1 MAEEDIQPNTDEQ
14 PQEDQALEGGA
25 YEVLRKR
32 LQALD
37 SQLVDRLEKLNS
49 KRKETFGG
57 MDSQIIGNERIH
69 TDNNCI
75 PRDLVGLGH
84 LLIFGYNVFIG
95 LKTETKLTDVFA
107 VHRFDGAE
115 FQAVEPTIIGHPD
128 FIRDFHELYKYY
140 KNARFLQFVKLPG
153 KLLIIFQAGD
163 SITDH
168 KIFRFRIERDES
180 LVYIDDR
187 GDVEYKLPAQHDF
200 RWTVTTRD
208 DQVIG
213 AHPHVSIRDQVF
225 VETIGGDLTIKI
237 EDNTRS
243 GEGIYAEPVE
253 DRDQSLDDAFIAY
266 AEVGDLILLKI
277 LPYREIKYRYIVFN
291 SKDHSA
297 VRIDSIEQACIQLPE
312 GHGIIF
318 PKGYYLQNGVYRQFD
333 EDVQGMVYR
342 DYISS
347 PNGEDYLYVFYHRE
361 HGRYILLQYNLI
373 SKEISNPVFCHGK
386 SLYEDGKMVLFT
398 APDQEPRRNHPMQ
411 IWQTPFYGDAYDVP
425 LKADTFLT
433 KVGNR
438 DLVRGISEG
447 FTISRLVQTERA
459 TLTTYEDLIT
469 SCTNMMDGYHWLA
482 HEETFNVREIVVEV
496 KSAGIAAIDEYEK
509 VLRIKQNTAGQI
521 KENQEAVRKLTL
533 ETTPDRMRSIDDF
546 VNGLSEIRSRRGKVI
561 SLRELRYAD
570 LPAIEAMDQ
579 QLERSNEDV
588 SIGCVDYLLLPD
600 SLNPYIDRNQE
611 IESGL
616 GEIQKVAELK
626 DEHKQLEDLASRL
639 DLLTD
644 IVNNLNIEDATK
656 TTQIVDAITDVY
668 SGVNRT
674 RAQIRNLHQDLGK
687 AEARAEFAAQYKLL
701 SQSITNYIGMCDSV
715 EKCDEFLTK
724 LMITI
729 EELEGR
735 FSDFEEFAEKLAEK
749 REEAYN
755 AFSNRKQVLD
765 EEQKRKVG
773 ALISSAERIL
783 KGIINR
789 AESFSNVDEV
799 NAYFASDL
807 MVSKLRDIIKRF
819 YDMDESVKADDFS
832 GRLKSTKDEILRR
845 LRDKLDL
852 FEGGDNVI
860 SFGDYKFTVNTQKL
874 ELTTVLRDEE
884 MLFHLTGTD
893 YYEEIR
899 DEEFLKTRELWR
911 QEIISENR
919 DVYRGEYLAY
929 KILMAAANNK
939 DGFILTELTELV
951 SEEKTLLDRVRA
963 YSGSLYNEGYDKGIH
978 DCDATKILQA
988 LIGLYNTT
996 ALLRYDSES
1005 RAFAILFWCFY
1016 PDKEEKLQLRNKLRS
1031 FGALGKIFEFKDV
1044 NPAYVI
1050 EIRNAMGPF
1059 FESLGRKVC
1068 GPTLSLAAEYLY
1080 NELQDSDLL
1089 EFTIN
1094 ALAQEL
1100 HDHFFD
1106 YLAKKGKDED
1116 FRSDIGA
1123 LNGSTKP
1130 QIDLI
1135 HDWVSTYVRTQEDA
1149 DSGHFVWEVVALIAA
1164 GEVINRD
1171 TTSVTTFAEVD
1182 GLLGQHRLIGNK
1194 KLKIHFDL
1202 FLIRLKQF
1210 AEEQVP
1216 LFQKYQQLRTQL
1228 TQARRKELRLSEFEP
1243 KVMGS
1248 FVRNKLIND
1257 VYLNLV
1263 GANFAKQMGAAG
1275 DSKRTDLM
1283 GMLLLISPPGYGKTT
1298 LMEYIASRLGLTF
1311 IKINGPAIGH
1321 AVTSLDP
1328 AEATNAT
1335 AREELQK
1342 LNLAFEMGNNIMIY
1356 LDDIQ
1361 HCNPELLQKFI
1372 SLCDGQRK
1380 IEGVYKGKTKT
1391 YNLRGKKVSVVMAG
1405 NPYTESGDK
1414 FQIPDM
1420 LANRADTYNLG
1431 DISSTESKAFE
1442 MSFIENAMTSNP
1454 VLSKISSHGHDDIYR
1469 LMQIVETGSRQGVE
1483 LEHGYSSEEVTEIVN
1498 VLSKLFRVRD
1508 VVLRVNQEY
1517 IYSAAQEDDYRTEPP
1532 FRLQGSYRNMNRI
1545 AEKIFPVMTDKEVER
1560 LILDSYYN
1568 EAQTLTSGAES
1579 NLLKFKEIIEILSEE
1594 EKKRWSAIKSEF
1606 NRRQS
1611 LAGMDDEDD
1620 IGKVLS
1626 QLSGFNKNLGD
1637 MREVIAGAANYLAQ
1651 NMDKGFNQN
1660 LKIVV
1665 DENLLKILSKGSAA
1679 VKKAKE

>member
-1 MAEEDIQPNTDEQ
+1 MAEEDIQPNKDDQAGE
-14 PQEDQALEGGA
+14 EQALEGGA

-32 LQALD
+32 LQTLD
-37 SQLVDRLEKLNS
+37 SQLVERLEKLNS
-49 KRKETFGG
+49 RRKETFGG
-57 MDSQIIGNERIH
+57 MESQIVGNERIH
-69 TDNNCI
+69 TDNNCV
-75 PRDLVGLGH
+75 PRDLVGLGD

-107 VHRFDGAE
+107 VHRFDGTE
-115 FQAVEPTIIGHPD
+115 FHAVEPDIIGAQD
-128 FIRDFHELYKYY
+128 FARDFKELYKYY
-140 KNARFLQFVKLPG
+140 KNAKFLQFVKSPG

-163 SITDH
+163 SISDH
-168 KIFRFRIERDES
+168 KIFRFRIGHDES
-180 LVYIDDR
+180 LTYVDDR
-187 GDVEYKLPAQHDF
+187 GDVEYRLPAQHDF
-200 RWTVTTRD
+200 QWTVTTRD
-208 DQVIG
+208 NQVIG
-213 AHPHVSIRDQVF
+213 AHPHVSIQDRVF
-225 VETIGGDLTIKI
+225 VETIGGDLTIKV
-237 EDNTRS
+237 EDNTS
-243 GEGIYAEPVE
+243 TGEGIYAEPVE
-253 DRDQSLDDAFIAY
+253 DHDQSLDDAFVAY
-266 AEVGDLILLKI
+266 SMVGDLFLLKI
-277 LPYREIKYRYIVFN
+277 LPYRESKYRYFVFN

-312 GHGIIF
+312 GHGVIF
-318 PKGYYLQNGVYRQFD
+318 PKGYYLQSGVYRQFD
-333 EDVQGMVYR
+333 EDVQGMVYH
-342 DYISS
+342 DCITS

-361 HGRYILLQYNLI
+361 HGRHILLQYNLI

-386 SLYEDGKMVLFT
+386 SLYEDGKMVLFS
-398 APDQEPRRNHPMQ
+398 APDEEPRRNHPMQ
-411 IWQTPFYGDAYDVP
+411 IWQTPFYSDSYDVP
-425 LKADTFLT
+425 HEEDTFLT

-447 FTISRLVQTERA
+447 FAISRLVQTERI
-459 TLTTYEDLIT
+459 TLATYEDLIT
-469 SCTNMMDGYHWLA
+469 SCTNMMDGYHWLD
-482 HEETFNVREIVVEV
+482 HEETFNVREIVAWV
-496 KSAGIAAIDEYEK
+496 KAAGIAAIDEYDK
-509 VLRIKQNTAGQI
+509 VVKIKENTAGQI
-521 KENQEAVRKLTL
+521 RENQDAVRKLAL
-533 ETTPDRMRSIDDF
+533 ETTPDRMQSIDDF
-546 VNGLSEIRSRRGKVI
+546 VDALSEIRSRRGKVI
-561 SLRELRYAD
+561 SLRELRYTD
-570 LPAIEAMDQ
+570 LPAIEAMDE
-579 QLERSNEDV
+579 QLEEANEDV
-588 SIGCVDYLLLPD
+588 SIGCVDYLLLPE
-600 SLNPYIDRNQE
+600 SLIPYLDRNDE

-616 GEIQKVAELK
+616 GEIKKVTELK
-626 DEHKQLEDLASRL
+626 EEQEELEDLASRL

-674 RAQIRNLHQDLGK
+674 RAQIRNLYQDLGK
-687 AEARAEFAAQYKLL
+687 AEAQAEFAAQYKLL

-735 FSDFEEFAEKLAEK
+735 FSDFEEFAEQLAEK

-789 AESFSNVDEV
+789 AESFSDVDEV

-807 MVSKLRDIIKRF
+807 MVSKLRDIIQRF
-819 YDMDESVKADDFS
+819 YDMEESVKADDFA
-832 GRLKSTKDEILRR
+832 GRLKGTKDEILRR

-860 SFGDYKFTVNTQKL
+860 SFGDYKFTVNTQSL
-874 ELTTVLRDEE
+874 ELTTVLRDDE

-893 YYEEIR
+893 YYEEID
-899 DEEFLKTRELWR
+899 DEDFLQTRELWR
-911 QEIISENR
+911 QEIVSENR

-929 KILMAAANNK
+929 KILMAAANNE
-939 DGFILTELTELV
+939 DGFNLTELAELV
-951 SEEKTLLDRVRA
+951 NDETGLLGRVRG
-963 YSGSLYNEGYDKGIH
+963 YSANLYNEGYEKGIH
-978 DCDATKILQA
+978 DSDATKILQS
-988 LIGLYNTT
+988 LVGLYNTT

-1005 RAFAILFWCFY
+1005 RAFAIIFWCFY
-1016 PDKEEKLQLRNKLRS
+1016 RDEEEKVQLRNKLKS
-1031 FGALGKIFEFKDV
+1031 FGALGSIFEFKDV
-1044 NPAYVI
+1044 NSTYVT
-1050 EIRNAMGPF
+1050 EIREAMAPF
-1059 FESLGRKVC
+1059 FESLGRDVT
-1068 GPTLSLAAEYLY
+1068 GPTISLAAEYLY

-1100 HDHFFD
+1100 HDRFFG
-1106 YLAKKGKDED
+1106 YLAEKGKAED
-1116 FRSDIGA
+1116 FKSDIGA
-1123 LNGSTKP
+1123 LEGQTKP
-1130 QIDLI
+1130 QIDLV
-1135 HDWVSTYVRTQEDA
+1135 HDWVSTYVRTQEGP
-1149 DSGHFVWEVVALIAA
+1149 DSLHFIWEVVALIAA
-1164 GEVINRD
+1164 GEVIKRD
-1171 TTSVTTFAEVD
+1171 TSSVTTYAEID
-1182 GLLGQHRLIGNK
+1182 GLLGQHRLIENRK
-1194 KLKIHFDL
+1194 FKIHFDL

-1216 LFQKYQQLRTQL
+1216 LFQKYQHLRTQL
-1228 TQARRKELRLSEFEP
+1228 TQARREELRLSEFEP

-1248 FVRNKLIND
+1248 FVRNRLIND

-1283 GMLLLISPPGYGKTT
+1283 GLLLLISPPGYGKTT
-1298 LMEYIASRLGLTF
+1298 LMEYISNRLGLTF

-1328 AEATNAT
+1328 AEASNAT
-1335 AREELQK
+1335 SREELQK

-1361 HCNPELLQKFI
+1361 HCHPELLQKFI
-1372 SLCDGQRK
+1372 SLCDAQRK
-1380 IEGVYKGKTKT
+1380 IEGVYKSKTKT
-1391 YNLRGKKVSVVMAG
+1391 YDLRGKKVSVVMAG

-1469 LMQIVETGSRQGVE
+1469 FMQIVETDSREGIE
-1483 LEHGYSSEEVTEIVN
+1483 FDHGYSSEDVSEIVN
-1498 VLSKLFRVRD
+1498 VLTKLFRVRD

-1532 FRLQGSYRNMNRI
+1532 FKLQGSYRNMNRI
-1545 AEKIFPVMTDKEVER
+1545 AEKIFPVMTDKEVEQ
-1560 LILDSYYN
+1560 LIIDSYYN
-1568 EAQTLTSGAES
+1568 EAQTLASGAEA
-1579 NLLKFKEIIEILSEE
+1579 NLLKYKEINDLLTEE
-1594 EKKRWSAIKSEF
+1594 EEKRWSAIRSEF

-1626 QLSGFNKNLGD
+1626 QLSGFNSNLGD
-1637 MREVIAGAANYLAQ
+1637 MREVLAGAANYLAQ
-1651 NMDKGFNQN
+1651 SMEKGFNQN

-1665 DENLLKILSKGSAA
+1665 DENLLKMLTKGKAT
-1679 VKKAKE
+1679 VKQAEE